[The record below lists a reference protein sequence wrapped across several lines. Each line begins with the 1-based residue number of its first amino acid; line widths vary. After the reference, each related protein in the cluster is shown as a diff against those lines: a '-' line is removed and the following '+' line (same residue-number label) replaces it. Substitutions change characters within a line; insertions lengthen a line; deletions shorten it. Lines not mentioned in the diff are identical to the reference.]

1 MADFYKRLIFGE
13 GDSAQEFK
21 LAVNLSGNGAPD
33 ETTAADVGMLYL
45 DTSSEDGDLY
55 KCMAV
60 TVTESGTTYAW
71 KKLGDSAIYVLKE
84 GETVDDAPADA
95 VIVIDP
101 YDDTGE
107 DEDTRYDAIL
117 ATVPNKASVEGST
130 LKMQR
135 ETTDDG
141 ETTVT
146 DLFEVDLPSGGE
158 TTIELLES
166 TTAAENVDV
175 IGFEE
180 LDLGIGNYFLILNA
194 ESSGMGLSL
203 IINGN
208 TATGYTGSTG
218 GYAYIPITV
227 LPDII
232 FARSTLSNGGQNYYY
247 FDMNNIPITSINVT
261 SPYHNAEDK
270 YYPAGTT
277 LKLYRGVLGGRA

>member
-21 LAVNLSGNGAPD
+21 LAVNLSGSGAPD

-60 TVTESGTTYAW
+60 TESGTTYTW

-84 GETVDDAPADA
+84 DETVDDAPSGA

-107 DEDTRYDAIL
+107 DM
-117 ATVPNKASVEGST
+117 PN
-130 LKMQR
+130 
-135 ETTDDG
+135 
-141 ETTVT
+141 
-146 DLFEVDLPSGGE
+146 GGA

-180 LDLGIGNYFLILNA
+180 LDLGVGNYFLILNTG
-194 ESSGMGLSL
+194 SSGDGLSL

-208 TATGYTGSTG
+208 TAGGYTGVVG
-218 GYAYIPITV
+218 GEAYIFITV
-227 LPDII
+227 LPDAIY
-232 FARSTLSNGGQNYYY
+232 AYSKLTNGGQNYYY